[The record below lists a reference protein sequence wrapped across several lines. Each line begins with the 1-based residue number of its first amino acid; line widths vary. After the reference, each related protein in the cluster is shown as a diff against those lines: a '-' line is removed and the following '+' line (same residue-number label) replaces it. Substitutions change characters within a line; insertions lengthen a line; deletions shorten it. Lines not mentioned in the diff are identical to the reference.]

1 MATIPVGP
9 GLWGRLPLS
18 VLLLAVPPL
27 VYVLS
32 HPMVPVPLLAVPVPL
47 LAVVPVPLMAVVGC
61 APAAVLDLAAP
72 THIRAT
78 AASAAATEAP
88 TAAPAACFARVAV
101 PTPTFRTNVAYSAA
115 APAMA
120 VAHSVHAAVS
130 PSCMDSRVSV
140 RCLTRTHHRV
150 VHRCYMGAR
159 SNLHPPTGYTSLVD
173 GCEALLA
180 RADGLDL
187 AANTT

>member
-9 GLWGRLPLS
+9 ALWGRLPLS

-32 HPMVPVPLLAVPVPL
+32 HPMVPVPLLAVPVPLLAVPVPL

-78 AASAAATEAP
+78 AASAAATGPTAAP
-88 TAAPAACFARVAV
+88 TAASATSVASVAV
-101 PTPTFRTNVAYSAA
+101 PTPHT
-115 APAMA
+115 
-120 VAHSVHAAVS
+120 
-130 PSCMDSRVSV
+130 CKCDLG
-140 RCLTRTHHRV
+140 RCGTCH
-150 VHRCYMGAR
+150 CGGGG
-159 SNLHPPTGYTSLVD
+159 S
-173 GCEALLA
+173 
-180 RADGLDL
+180 
-187 AANTT
+187 